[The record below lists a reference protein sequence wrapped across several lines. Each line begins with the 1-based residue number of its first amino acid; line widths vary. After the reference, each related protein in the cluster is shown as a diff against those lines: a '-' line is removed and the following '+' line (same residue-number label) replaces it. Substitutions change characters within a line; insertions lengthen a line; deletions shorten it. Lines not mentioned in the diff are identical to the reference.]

1 MTKIEL
7 NKTICN
13 KIRKYNLK
21 KMNNSIE
28 VDFST
33 RLKTV
38 FDSLGVNANDVSKKL
53 GVGHQKFYKLLSG
66 DNLPNVSTIL
76 DLIRAYPEI
85 NERYLLR
92 GDGSPLV
99 GGKSNAVQYQKQV
112 DLPYYETQRNFVGEP
127 VEEYGK
133 KVMVLLGD
141 VDLSGC
147 VVYEI
152 TDNSMLPQL
161 HQGQKIVIRLLEVSE
176 YDFLQSG
183 IYVVKYSNYAVVRRI
198 KENNLRDSGKLI
210 LYSDNEKFGMI
221 SLHRKDIIS
230 IYSVIQVYG
239 NVE

>member
-1 MTKIEL
+1 MDNPNFI
-7 NKTICN
+7 
-13 KIRKYNLK
+13 
-21 KMNNSIE
+21 
-28 VDFST
+28 DFHS
-33 RLKTV
+33 RLKNV
-38 FDSLGVNANDVSKKL
+38 FTALGVNANDVSKKL
-53 GVGHQKFYKLLSG
+53 GVGSQKFYKLLSG
-66 DNLPNVSTIL
+66 DNLPNVSTLL
-76 DLIRAYPEI
+76 DLLFAYPEI

-99 GGKSNAVQYQKQV
+99 GGKSNVVQYQKQV
-112 DLPYYETQRNFVGEP
+112 DLPYYETQRNFVIEP
-127 VEEYGK
+127 VEECGK
-133 KVMVLLGD
+133 KVSVLLGD

-152 TDNSMLPQL
+152 TDGSMIPQL

-198 KENNLRDSGKLI
+198 KENNLRDSGRLI
-210 LYSDNEKFGMI
+210 LYADNEKFGMI
-221 SLHRKDIIS
+221 SLNRKDIIS